1 MPRATRF
8 PVILPL
14 RYRTQGEIEW
24 SYGMTIDISSSGVL
38 FRADHVLD
46 LQAPVEIEVIFPGD
60 IDGSARVVSR
70 GTVKRTVITADPA
83 HEEFMA
89 ASFED
94 YDFVRVPR
102 EAVH

>member
-14 RYRTQGEIEW
+14 RYRTRGDVDW

-60 IDGSARVVSR
+60 IEGSARVVSR
-70 GTVKRTVITADPA
+70 GTVQRTVVTADPS

-89 ASFED
+89 ATFEE